1 MEIIRR
7 AGGASMVLHRTAVR
21 HAEVVRVE
29 RRENFYVSN
38 VRGILGEDGIGR
50 YTPDGSFVRLKN
62 PFRGWA
68 TLKCIHEGDCKLILR
83 RSTIVR
89 LAAVA
94 VIVISIAWLFLLN
107 MRLSDSLSP
116 EDTHL
121 LLCLTVGALAWAVN
135 TLRRRT
141 VLSESGIEMRG
152 LLFAELRP
160 WPATRSKIT
169 FSTIEIGRHCPYGVL
184 IYRNRLMLINGALD
198 DLIRLPGS
206 VSWVEGEYM
215 IERIWS
221 FAEERGW
228 VVSDLGNLQADPEMV
243 RARGEIDRTAIVNRK
258 ELTYCAPAVRKLKE
272 MMCSWGVIMF
282 FMAALPLAGA
292 QDVLRDDARDVWLVM
307 LGVTLLILGAIPAV
321 ILLVGIVSCFRR
333 TLVRRAGIQVKG
345 RVIPWPES
353 RSDLYVAGD
362 RVFLAGRDGSPVPL
376 PATGLG
382 IGGFKKRQE
391 RAIAQCESI
400 WLWGVTHG
408 VAEEHGRYIRLQDED
423 MQRDRE
429 VFEIRAGLKSS
440 AAFNG

>member
-7 AGGASMVLHRTAVR
+7 LGGASMVLHRTTVR

-68 TLKCIHEGDCKLILR
+68 TLKCIHKGDCRLILR
-83 RSTIVR
+83 RSLLVR

-94 VIVISIAWLFLLN
+94 VIIISTVCLFLLK

-116 EDTHL
+116 EDTHF

-169 FSTIEIGRHCPYGVL
+169 FSTIEIGRHCPYGML

-221 FAEERGW
+221 FAEEKGW

-243 RARGEIDRTAIVNRK
+243 RARGEIDRTAIANRK

-282 FMAALPLAGA
+282 FMAALPLRG
-292 QDVLRDDARDVWLVM
+292 
-307 LGVTLLILGAIPAV
+307 
-321 ILLVGIVSCFRR
+321 S
-333 TLVRRAGIQVKG
+333 
-345 RVIPWPES
+345 
-353 RSDLYVAGD
+353 
-362 RVFLAGRDGSPVPL
+362 AGR
-376 PATGLG
+376 
-382 IGGFKKRQE
+382 
-391 RAIAQCESI
+391 AQ
-400 WLWGVTHG
+400 G
-408 VAEEHGRYIRLQDED
+408 
-423 MQRDRE
+423 
-429 VFEIRAGLKSS
+429 
-440 AAFNG
+440 